1 MSSPMRYSY
10 MPSQNI
16 DQLHGIDLYNCLPQI
31 HHVERTCLY
40 ESIVR
45 QLNIISN
52 LDHSLDLL
60 CVFALRIM
68 IRRCHHYTIKPMKS
82 NRLSA
87 WSFIKWPTRTTNMT
101 ILNRENSKSR
111 VRTMIVPW
119 SGNRYVSRPTPI
131 CVIVRIWSKNHCK
144 TNTTQNRFDYDGVQK
159 KW

>member
-1 MSSPMRYSY
+1 

-16 DQLHGIDLYNCLPQI
+16 DQLQGIDLFNRFPQI

-68 IRRCHHYTIKPMKS
+68 QSPLPPLYYKTVENQLFYSMVGD
-82 NRLSA
+82 
-87 WSFIKWPTRTTNMT
+87 
-101 ILNRENSKSR
+101 IL
-111 VRTMIVPW
+111 
-119 SGNRYVSRPTPI
+119 
-131 CVIVRIWSKNHCK
+131 KNH
-144 TNTTQNRFDYDGVQK
+144 FDLMIFF
-159 KW
+159 

>member
-1 MSSPMRYSY
+1 

-16 DQLHGIDLYNCLPQI
+16 DQLHGIDLINFFPKI

-68 IRRCHHYTIKPMKS
+68 QSPLPPLYHKTDENQCDHSLKDQHAEQMYS
-82 NRLSA
+82 L
-87 WSFIKWPTRTTNMT
+87 RTEKIPNP
-101 ILNRENSKSR
+101 E
-111 VRTMIVPW
+111 
-119 SGNRYVSRPTPI
+119 
-131 CVIVRIWSKNHCK
+131 
-144 TNTTQNRFDYDGVQK
+144 
-159 KW
+159 

>member
-1 MSSPMRYSY
+1 

-16 DQLHGIDLYNCLPQI
+16 DQLHGIDLFNRFPQI

-68 IRRCHHYTIKPMKS
+68 IRLCHHYTIKTTKNQCDHSLNDQHAEQMYS
-82 NRLSA
+82 L
-87 WSFIKWPTRTTNMT
+87 RTEKIPNP
-101 ILNRENSKSR
+101 E
-111 VRTMIVPW
+111 
-119 SGNRYVSRPTPI
+119 
-131 CVIVRIWSKNHCK
+131 
-144 TNTTQNRFDYDGVQK
+144 
-159 KW
+159 